1 MEKARISKIYYKEVF
16 MEIYEALAK
25 EFNIREEYSK
35 NLIGLLD
42 EGSTIP
48 FIARY
53 RKEMHG
59 SLDDQIIRAFADRL
73 TYLRNFEDRKKT
85 IVKTIDEQG
94 KLTDEIVKKLDEAKT
109 LTELEDIYRPFK
121 PKRKTRATE
130 AIAKGLEPLAEIIM
144 AQKETGK
151 SLIELAE
158 PFVDEEKGVKNT
170 DEAIAGAK
178 DIIAEKISDDSDLRK
193 ELRAFMQKTGFISS
207 VIKKEKETKKAKKQ
221 VIDNSDKY
229 ADKEGSEK
237 ASSADTYLTYDGFK
251 QEVAK
256 IPSHRILAINR
267 GENEGFLKVQ
277 LEYSEEKCLEIIES
291 NYKIKDIMF
300 AEILKETQADS
311 FERLIAPSLE
321 REVRAELTDKAN
333 EQAIHNFELNLKP
346 LLMEAPLKGK
356 RILGFDPGYR
366 MGCKLAVIDE
376 NGTVL
381 ATSVIYPTEPFKK
394 IDESKRVMT
403 ELISKYKVDVISI
416 GNGTASKE
424 SEIFVADLIK
434 TLQRKVGY
442 AVVSEAGAS
451 VYSASKLGAEEFPDY
466 NVNLRSAV
474 SIARRLQD
482 PLAELIK
489 IDVKSIGVGQYQ
501 HDMPQK
507 RLTEV
512 LDGVVEDCV
521 NAVGADVNTASPSL
535 LKRVA
540 GLNEGIAK
548 NIVAYREKNG
558 AFKNRAEILKV
569 PKLGEKAFEQ
579 CAGFLRVVGGEE
591 ILDNTSVHPESYESA
606 KKLLKVFKMTEEDVK
621 NGKVAR
627 LPELIEEQGKEKIAK
642 ELGIGVP
649 TMEDI
654 ASELVKPGR
663 DIREEAEHLEL
674 RTDVLGM
681 EDLKVGMV
689 LKGTVRNVID
699 FGAFVDIGVHQ
710 DGLVHISEICDRYIK
725 HPSEELT
732 VGQIVKVKVISI
744 DLNKKRIGLSIKKAG
759 DEE

>member
-1 MEKARISKIYYKEVF
+1 MEMF
-16 MEIYEALAK
+16 EALSK
-25 EFNIREEYSK
+25 EFNIKEEYSK
-35 NLIGLLD
+35 NLIALLD
-42 EGSTIP
+42 EGNTIP

-59 SLDDQIIRAFADRL
+59 SLDDQVIRAFADRL
-73 TYLRNFEDRKKT
+73 VYLRNFEDRKKT
-85 IVKTIDEQG
+85 IIKSIDEQG
-94 KLTDEIVKKLDEAKT
+94 KLTEEIVKKLDQAKT
-109 LTELEDIYRPFK
+109 LTELEDIYRPYK

-130 AIAKGLEPLAEIIM
+130 AIAKGLQELADIIL
-144 AQKETGK
+144 AQKENGK
-151 SLIELAE
+151 TLEELAL
-158 PFVDEEKGVKNT
+158 PFVSEEKGVKT
-170 DEAIAGAK
+170 VDEAIAGAK
-178 DIIAEKISDDSDLRK
+178 DIIAETVSDNSDLRK
-193 ELRAFMQKTGFISS
+193 ELREFIKKTGFISS
-207 VIKKEKETKKAKKQ
+207 VMKKEKEEKKPKVK
-221 VIDNSDKY
+221 VIDNSNKY
-229 ADKEGSEK
+229 EDKENEK
-237 ASSADTYLTYDGFK
+237 KVSSADTYSLYDGFK
-251 QEVAK
+251 QELSKV
-256 IPSHRILAINR
+256 PSHRILAINR
-267 GENEGFLKVQ
+267 GENEGFLKVSV
-277 LEYSEEKCLEIIES
+277 EYSEEKCLEIVER
-291 NYKIKDIMF
+291 NFKIKDTIF
-300 AEILKETQADS
+300 AETLKQAQEDG
-311 FERLIAPSLE
+311 FERLIAPSIE
-321 REVRAELTDKAN
+321 REIRTDLTDMAN

-394 IDESKRVMT
+394 IDEAKRIMT

-424 SEIFVADLIK
+424 SEIFVSNLIK
-434 TLQRKVGY
+434 TLSRKVDY
-442 AVVSEAGAS
+442 AIVSEAGAS

-521 NAVGADVNTASPSL
+521 NAVGADINTASPSL
-535 LKRVA
+535 LKRVS

-558 AFKNRAEILKV
+558 AFETRKDILNV
-569 PKLGEKAFEQ
+569 PKLGAKAFEQ
-579 CAGFLRVVGGEE
+579 CAGFLRIVNGKE
-591 ILDNTSVHPESYESA
+591 ILDNTAVHPESYENA
-606 KKLLKVFKMTEEDVK
+606 RKLLKVFNMSEDDVK
-621 NGKVAR
+621 NQKVSK
-627 LPELIEEQGKEKIAK
+627 LPELIADKGEEKIAK
-642 ELGIGVP
+642 EIGIGVP
-649 TMEDI
+649 TLQDI
-654 ASELVKPGR
+654 TAELVKPGR
-663 DIREEAEHLEL
+663 DIREEAEHIEL
-674 RTDVLGM
+674 RSDVLSID
-681 EDLKVGMV
+681 DLQEGMV

-732 VGQIVKVKVISI
+732 VGQIVKVKIISL
-744 DLNKKRIGLSIKKAG
+744 DKAKKRIGLSIRKAN
-759 DEE
+759 EE

>member
-1 MEKARISKIYYKEVF
+1 
-16 MEIYEALAK
+16 MEIFEALAK
-25 EFNIREEYSK
+25 EFNIKEEYST
-35 NLIGLLD
+35 NLINLLD

-59 SLDDQIIRAFADRL
+59 SLDDQVIRQFADRL

-85 IVKTIDEQG
+85 IIKSIDEQG
-94 KLTDEIVKKLDEAKT
+94 KLDAEILKKLDEAKT

-130 AIAKGLEPLAEIIM
+130 AIAKGLEPLADII
-144 AQKETGK
+144 ASQNADGK
-151 SLIELAE
+151 TLEELAT
-158 PFVDEEKGVKNT
+158 PFISEEKGVKSV

-178 DIIAEKISDDSDLRK
+178 DIIAERISDDSDLRK
-193 ELRAFMQKTGFISS
+193 ELREFLKKSAFITS
-207 VIKKEKETKKAKKQ
+207 VIKKPKESKKDKKEKETVK
-221 VIDNSDKY
+221 VIDNSNKY
-229 ADKEGSEK
+229 EDKEGNDKVST
-237 ASSADTYLTYDGFK
+237 ADTYAVYDNFR

-267 GENEGFLKVQ
+267 GEKEDFLKVD
-277 LEYSEEKCLEIIES
+277 LEYNREKCLEIISAAYEV
-291 NYKIKDIMF
+291 KPDTIF
-300 AEILKETQADS
+300 TTILNDTHEDS
-311 FERLIAPSLE
+311 FDRLIEPSLE
-321 REVRAELTDKAN
+321 REIRSDLTDMAN
-333 EQAIHNFELNLKP
+333 EQAIKNFEINLKP

-381 ATSVIYPTEPFKK
+381 DTDVIYPTKPAEK
-394 IDESKRVMT
+394 IEESKAKMT
-403 ELISKYKVDVISI
+403 KLISKWGVDVISI

-424 SEIFVADLIK
+424 SEIFCADLIK
-434 TLQRKVGY
+434 TLQRKVSY

-451 VYSASKLGAEEFPDY
+451 IYSASKLGAEEFPDM

-489 IDVKSIGVGQYQ
+489 VDVKSIGVGQYQ

-521 NAVGADVNTASPSL
+521 NKVGVDVNTASPSL
-535 LKRVA
+535 LKRVS
-540 GLNEGIAK
+540 GLNEGLAK

-558 AFKNRAEILKV
+558 AFKTRTDFMEV
-569 PKLGEKAFEQ
+569 PKLGAKAFEQ
-579 CAGFLRVVGGEE
+579 CAGFLRIVGGDE
-591 ILDNTSVHPESYESA
+591 ILDNTAVHPESYENA
-606 KKLLKVFKMTEEDVK
+606 KNLLKVFHLTEEDVK
-621 NGKVAR
+621 NGTISK
-627 LPELIEEQGKEKIAK
+627 LPELVNDYGEEKLATEI
-642 ELGIGVP
+642 GIGVP
-649 TMEDI
+649 TMNDI
-654 ASELVKPGR
+654 VEELIKPGR
-663 DIREEAEHLEL
+663 DIRDEAEHIEL
-674 RTDVLGM
+674 RTDVLSM
-681 EDLKVGMV
+681 EDLQVGMI
-689 LKGTVRNVID
+689 LTGTVRNVID

-744 DLNKKRIGLSIKKAG
+744 DLAKKRIGLSIRKAAE
-759 DEE
+759 DAEAEAK

>member
-1 MEKARISKIYYKEVF
+1 
-16 MEIYEALAK
+16 MEIYQSLAK
-25 EFNIREEYSK
+25 EFNIREEYSQ
-35 NLIGLLD
+35 NLISLLD
-42 EGSTIP
+42 EGATIP

-59 SLDDQIIRAFADRL
+59 SLDDQVIRQFADRL
-73 TYLRNFEDRKKT
+73 GYLRNFEDRKKS
-85 IVKTIDEQG
+85 IIKNIDEQG

-121 PKRKTRATE
+121 PKRQTRATI
-130 AIAKGLEPLAEIIM
+130 AIAKGLEPLADIIM
-144 AQKETGK
+144 EQKILDKTLE
-151 SLIELAE
+151 ELAT
-158 PFVDEEKGVKNT
+158 PFVDTEKGVET
-170 DEAIAGAK
+170 VEDAIAGAK

-193 ELRAFMQKTGFISS
+193 ELRAFMQKTGFIASE
-207 VIKKEKETKKAKKQ
+207 IKKKKEPKKAKAQ
-221 VIDNSDKY
+221 VIDNSNKY
-229 ADKEGSEK
+229 EDKEGNDK
-237 ASSADTYLTYDGFK
+237 AHEADTYATYDGFK

-267 GENEGFLKVQ
+267 GENEDFLKVT
-277 LEYSEEKCLEIIES
+277 LEYNEEKCLEIIEK
-291 NYKIKDIMF
+291 NYKVKKDTIF
-300 AEILKETQADS
+300 TELLYEVHKDS
-311 FERLIAPSLE
+311 FDRLIEPSLE
-321 REVRAELTDKAN
+321 REIRSELTDSAN
-333 EQAIHNFELNLKP
+333 EQAIHNFEINLKP

-381 ATSVIYPTEPFKK
+381 DTAVIYPTEPFKK
-394 IDESKRVMT
+394 VDESKRIMT
-403 ELISKYKVDVISI
+403 ELISKHKVDVISI

-424 SEIFVADLIK
+424 SEIFVAGLIK
-434 TLQRKVGY
+434 TLSRKVGY

-451 VYSASKLGAEEFPDY
+451 VYSASKLAAEEFPTF

-521 NAVGADVNTASPSL
+521 NAVGADINTASPSL

-548 NIVAYREKNG
+548 NIVAYRESNG
-558 AFKNRAEILKV
+558 AFESRKDMLKV
-569 PKLGEKAFEQ
+569 PKLGAKAYEQ
-579 CAGFLRVVGGEE
+579 CAGFLRIVDGKE
-591 ILDNTSVHPESYESA
+591 ILDNTSVHPESYDSA
-606 KKLLKVFKMTEEDVK
+606 RKLLKVFKMTEEDVK
-621 NGKVAR
+621 KGTLAK
-627 LPELIEEQGKEKIAK
+627 LPELVADYGEEKLAK
-642 ELGIGVP
+642 EVGIGVP
-649 TMEDI
+649 TMQDI
-654 ASELVKPGR
+654 VAELVKPGR

-674 RTDVLGM
+674 RTDVLSM
-681 EDLKVGMV
+681 EDLKEGMT
-689 LKGTVRNVID
+689 LTGTVRNVID

-710 DGLVHISEICDRYIK
+710 DGLVHISEICDRFIK

-732 VGQIVKVKVISI
+732 VGQIVKVKVISL
-744 DLNKKRIGLSIKKAG
+744 DLAKKRIGLSIKKAG

>member
-1 MEKARISKIYYKEVF
+1 

-35 NLIGLLD
+35 NLISLLD
-42 EGSTIP
+42 EGATIP

-59 SLDDQIIRAFADRL
+59 SLDDQVIRQFADRL
-73 TYLRNFEDRKKT
+73 GYLRNFEDRKKS
-85 IVKTIDEQG
+85 IIKNIDEQG

-121 PKRKTRATE
+121 PKRQTRATI
-130 AIAKGLEPLAEIIM
+130 AVAKGLEPLADIIEKQEQSEKTLEEI
-144 AQKETGK
+144 ASE
-151 SLIELAE
+151 
-158 PFVDEEKGVKNT
+158 FVSEEKGVNSAE
-170 DEAIAGAK
+170 EAIQGAK
-178 DIIAEKISDDSDLRK
+178 DILAERVSDDSDLRK
-193 ELRAFMQKTGFISS
+193 DLREFMQKTGFISS
-207 VIKKEKETKKAKKQ
+207 VLKKEKEKKAKKE
-221 VIDNSDKY
+221 VIDNSNKY
-229 ADKEGSEK
+229 EDKEGNDKPRE
-237 ASSADTYLTYDGFK
+237 ADTYLTYDGFK
-251 QEVAK
+251 QEVSK

-267 GENEGFLKVQ
+267 GENEGFLKVS
-277 LEYSEEKCLEIIES
+277 LEFSEDKCLEIIGKHF
-291 NYKIKDIMF
+291 KIKKAPY
-300 AEILKETQADS
+300 AEILEDVHRDS
-311 FERLIAPSLE
+311 FERLIEPSLE
-321 REVRAELTDKAN
+321 REVRSDLTDKAN
-333 EQAIHNFELNLKP
+333 EQAIKNFEINLKP

-381 ATSVIYPTEPFKK
+381 DTAVIYPTEPFKK
-394 IDESKRVMT
+394 IDESKRIMT

-424 SEIFVADLIK
+424 SEIFVANLIK
-434 TLQRKVGY
+434 TLSRKVSY

-451 VYSASKLGAEEFPDY
+451 VYSASKLAAEEFPDF

-535 LKRVA
+535 LKRIA

-558 AFKNRAEILKV
+558 AFKTRTEILKV

-579 CAGFLRVVGGEE
+579 CAGFLRVVGGDE
-591 ILDNTSVHPESYESA
+591 ILDNTAVHPESYTSA
-606 KKLLKVFKMTEEDVK
+606 KKLLKIFKMTEEDVK
-621 NGKVAR
+621 NGKVAS
-627 LPELIEEQGKEKIAK
+627 LPELIAK
-642 ELGIGVP
+642 EGEEKVAKEVGIGVP
-649 TMEDI
+649 TLNDI
-654 ASELVKPGR
+654 ASELVRPGR
-663 DIREEAEHLEL
+663 DIREDAEHLEL
-674 RTDVLGM
+674 RTDVLGI

-689 LKGTVRNVID
+689 LNGTVRNVID

-732 VGQIVKVKVISI
+732 VGQIVKVKVISL
-744 DLNKKRIGLSIKKAG
+744 DLAKKRIGLSIRKAT
-759 DEE
+759 EESE

>member
-1 MEKARISKIYYKEVF
+1 MEMYD
-16 MEIYEALAK
+16 ALSK
-25 EFNIREEYSK
+25 EFNLNVQYSK
-35 NLIGLLD
+35 NLISLLD
-42 EGSTIP
+42 EGNTIP

-59 SLDDQIIRAFADRL
+59 SLDDQVIRQFADRL
-73 TYLRNFEDRKKT
+73 AYLRNFEDRKKT
-85 IVKTIDEQG
+85 IVKSIEEQEKMTPEIMQ
-94 KLTDEIVKKLDEAKT
+94 KLEQAKT
-109 LTELEDIYRPFK
+109 LTEIEDVYRPFK

-130 AIAKGLEPLAEIIM
+130 AIAKGLEPLAEIIL
-144 AQKETGK
+144 AQKENGK
-151 SLIELAE
+151 TLEEIALD
-158 PFVDEEKGVKNT
+158 FVSEEKGVKNAE
-170 DEAIAGAK
+170 EAIAGAK
-178 DIIAEKISDDSDLRK
+178 DIIAEKVSDDSDTRKQLR
-193 ELRAFMQKTGFISS
+193 ELIKKTGFVSS
-207 VIKKEKETKKAKKQ
+207 VMKKQ
-221 VIDNSDKY
+221 KEEKKPKVKVIDNSNKY
-229 ADKEGSEK
+229 EDKENQEK
-237 ASSADTYLTYDGFK
+237 VSSADTYALYDGFK
-251 QEVAK
+251 QEISK

-267 GENEGFLKVQ
+267 GENEGFLKVSVD
-277 LEYSEEKCLEIIES
+277 YDEEKCLEVIE
-291 NYKIKDIMF
+291 NNFKIKETMF
-300 AEILKETQADS
+300 KETIKEAQVDG
-311 FERLIAPSLE
+311 FERLIAPSVE
-321 REVRAELTDKAN
+321 REIRSDLTDMAN

-394 IDESKRVMT
+394 IDESKRIMT
-403 ELISKYKVDVISI
+403 ELISKHKVDVISI

-424 SEIFVADLIK
+424 SEIFVSNLIK
-434 TLQRKVGY
+434 TLQRKVDY

-451 VYSASKLGAEEFPDY
+451 VYSASKLGAEEFPDF

-521 NAVGADVNTASPSL
+521 NAVGADINTASPSL
-535 LKRVA
+535 LKRVS
-540 GLNEGIAK
+540 GLNDGIAK

-558 AFKNRAEILKV
+558 AFKSRKEILNV
-569 PKLGEKAFEQ
+569 PKLGAKAFEQ

-591 ILDNTSVHPESYESA
+591 ILDNTAVHPESYENA
-606 KKLLKVFKMTEEDVK
+606 RKLLKIFSMTEEDVK
-621 NGKVAR
+621 NQKVSK
-627 LPELIEEQGKEKIAK
+627 LPELIDEKGKDKVAK
-642 ELGIGVP
+642 EIGIGVP
-649 TMEDI
+649 TLEDI
-654 ASELVKPGR
+654 AQELVKPGR
-663 DIREEAEHLEL
+663 DIRDEAEHIEL
-674 RTDVLGM
+674 RTDVLSI
-681 EDLKVGMV
+681 EDLQEGMI

-710 DGLVHISEICDRYIK
+710 DGLVHISEICDRFIK

-732 VGQIVKVKVISI
+732 VGQIVKVKIISL
-744 DLNKKRIGLSIKKAG
+744 DKAKKRIGLSIRKAT
-759 DEE
+759 EE

>member
-1 MEKARISKIYYKEVF
+1 
-16 MEIYEALAK
+16 MEIFEALAK

-35 NLIGLLD
+35 NLITLLD
-42 EGSTIP
+42 EGGTIP

-59 SLDDQIIRAFADRL
+59 SLDDQVIRSFSDRL

-94 KLTDEIVKKLDEAKT
+94 KLTDEIAKKLDEAKT

-130 AIAKGLEPLAEIIM
+130 AIAKGLEPLADIFI
-144 AQKETGK
+144 AQKENGK
-151 SLIELAE
+151 TVEELAQ
-158 PFVDEEKGVKNT
+158 PFVDEEKGVKT
-170 DEAIAGAK
+170 TEEAIQGAK
-178 DIIAEKISDDSDLRK
+178 DILAERFSDDSDLRK
-193 ELRAFMQKTGFISS
+193 ELREFLQKSASICSE
-207 VIKKEKETKKAKKQ
+207 IKKEKPKKAKEK

-237 ASSADTYLTYDGFK
+237 TTSADTYAVYDGFK
-251 QEVAK
+251 QEVCK
-256 IPSHRILAINR
+256 IPAHRTLAINR
-267 GENEGFLKVQ
+267 GENEGFLKVNI
-277 LEYSEEKCLEIIES
+277 EFNKEKCLEIIEN
-291 NYKIKDIMF
+291 NYEIKDTIF
-300 AEILKETQADS
+300 AELLKETQEDAFD
-311 FERLIAPSLE
+311 RLIEPSLE
-321 REVRAELTDKAN
+321 REIRNDLTDKAN

-381 ATSVIYPTEPFKK
+381 ATDVIYPTPPFSK
-394 IDESKRVMT
+394 IDESKRKMT
-403 ELISKYKVDVISI
+403 ELISKHKVDVISI

-424 SEIFVADLIK
+424 SEIFCADLIK
-434 TLQRKVGY
+434 TLSRKVNY

-558 AFKNRAEILKV
+558 AFKTREDIKQV
-569 PKLGEKAFEQ
+569 PKLGAKAFEQ
-579 CAGFLRVVGGEE
+579 CAGFLRIVGGED
-591 ILDNTSVHPESYESA
+591 ILDNTSVHPESYGSA
-606 KKLLKVFKMTEEDVK
+606 RKLLKIFKMTEEDVK
-621 NGKVAR
+621 NGNVSK
-627 LPELIEEQGKEKIAK
+627 LPELVNEKGETKIA
-642 ELGIGVP
+642 EEIGIGVP
-649 TMEDI
+649 TMQDI
-654 ASELVKPGR
+654 VSELVKPGR

-674 RTDVLGM
+674 RSDVLSM
-681 EDLKVGMV
+681 EDLKEGMI

-710 DGLVHISEICDRYIK
+710 DGLVHISEICDRFIK

-732 VGQIVKVKVISI
+732 VGQIVTVKVISL
-744 DLNKKRIGLSIKKAG
+744 DLNKKRIGLSIKKAS
-759 DEE
+759 EEN

>member
-1 MEKARISKIYYKEVF
+1 MEMF
-16 MEIYEALAK
+16 EALSK
-25 EFNIREEYSK
+25 EFNIKEEYSK
-35 NLIGLLD
+35 NLIALLD
-42 EGSTIP
+42 EGNTIP

-59 SLDDQIIRAFADRL
+59 SLDDQVIRAFADRL
-73 TYLRNFEDRKKT
+73 VYLRNFEDRKKT
-85 IVKTIDEQG
+85 IIKSIDEQG
-94 KLTDEIVKKLDEAKT
+94 KLTEEIVKKLDQAKT
-109 LTELEDIYRPFK
+109 LTELEDIYRPYK

-130 AIAKGLEPLAEIIM
+130 AIAKGLQELADIIM
-144 AQKETGK
+144 AQKENGK
-151 SLIELAE
+151 TLEELAL
-158 PFVDEEKGVKNT
+158 PFVSEEKGVKT
-170 DEAIAGAK
+170 VDEAIAGAK
-178 DIIAEKISDDSDLRK
+178 DIIAETVSDNSDLRK
-193 ELRAFMQKTGFISS
+193 ELREFIKKTGFISS
-207 VIKKEKETKKAKKQ
+207 VMKKEKEEKKPKVK
-221 VIDNSDKY
+221 VIDNSNKY
-229 ADKEGSEK
+229 EDKENEK
-237 ASSADTYLTYDGFK
+237 KVSSADTYSLYDGFK
-251 QEVAK
+251 QELSKV
-256 IPSHRILAINR
+256 PSHRILAINR
-267 GENEGFLKVQ
+267 GENEGFLKVSV
-277 LEYSEEKCLEIIES
+277 EYSEEKCLEIVER
-291 NYKIKDIMF
+291 NFKIKDTIF
-300 AEILKETQADS
+300 AETLKQAQEDG
-311 FERLIAPSLE
+311 FERLIAPSIE
-321 REVRAELTDKAN
+321 REIRTDLTDMAN

-394 IDESKRVMT
+394 IDEAKRIMT

-424 SEIFVADLIK
+424 SEIFVSNLIK
-434 TLQRKVGY
+434 TLSRKVDY
-442 AVVSEAGAS
+442 AIVSEAGAS

-521 NAVGADVNTASPSL
+521 NAVGADINTASPSL
-535 LKRVA
+535 LKRVS

-558 AFKNRAEILKV
+558 AFETRKDILNV
-569 PKLGEKAFEQ
+569 PKLGAKAFEQ
-579 CAGFLRVVGGEE
+579 CAGFLRIVNGKE
-591 ILDNTSVHPESYESA
+591 ILDNTAVHPESYENA
-606 KKLLKVFKMTEEDVK
+606 RKLLKVFNMSEEDVK
-621 NGKVAR
+621 NQKVSK
-627 LPELIEEQGKEKIAK
+627 LPELIAGKGEEKIAK
-642 ELGIGVP
+642 EIGIGVP
-649 TMEDI
+649 TLQDI
-654 ASELVKPGR
+654 TAELVKPGR
-663 DIREEAEHLEL
+663 DIREEAEHIEL
-674 RTDVLGM
+674 RSDVLSID
-681 EDLKVGMV
+681 DLQEGMV

-732 VGQIVKVKVISI
+732 VGQIVKVKIISL
-744 DLNKKRIGLSIKKAG
+744 DKAKKRIGLSIRKAN
-759 DEE
+759 EE

>member
-1 MEKARISKIYYKEVF
+1 
-16 MEIYEALAK
+16 MEIFEALAK
-25 EFNIREEYSK
+25 EFNIKEEYSS
-35 NLIGLLD
+35 NLISLLD

-59 SLDDQIIRAFADRL
+59 SLDDQIIRNFADRL
-73 TYLRNFEDRKKT
+73 QYLRNFEDRKKT
-85 IVKTIDEQG
+85 IIKQIDEQG

-121 PKRKTRATE
+121 PKRQTRATI
-130 AIAKGLEPLAEIIM
+130 AIAKGLEPLADIFM
-144 AQKETGK
+144 AQKPDGK
-151 SLIELAE
+151 TIEEIAAA
-158 PFVDEEKGVKNT
+158 FVDAEKGVET
-170 DEAIAGAK
+170 VEDAIQGAK
-178 DIIAEKISDDSDLRK
+178 DIVAEKISDDSDLRK
-193 ELRAFMQKTGFISS
+193 ELRTFIQKTGFISS
-207 VIKKEKETKKAKKQ
+207 LMKKQKETKKKKD
-221 VIDNSDKY
+221 VIDNSNKY
-229 ADKEGSEK
+229 EDKEGNDK
-237 ASSADTYLTYDGFK
+237 AKDADTYATYDGFK
-251 QEVAK
+251 QEIAK

-267 GENEGFLKVQ
+267 GENEGFLKVDVEKN
-277 LEYSEEKCLEIIES
+277 LEKCLEIIEN
-291 NYKIKDIMF
+291 NYKIKDTIF
-300 AEILKETQADS
+300 AELLKEVQADS
-311 FERLIAPSLE
+311 FERLIEPSLE
-321 REVRAELTDKAN
+321 REIRTELTDTAN
-333 EQAIHNFELNLKP
+333 EQAIKNFELNLKP

-381 ATSVIYPTEPFKK
+381 DTNVIYPTEPFKK
-394 IDESKRVMT
+394 IDEAKRIMT
-403 ELISKYKVDVISI
+403 MLISKHKVDVISI

-434 TLQRKVGY
+434 SLERKVGY

-521 NAVGADVNTASPSL
+521 NAVGADINTASPSL

-558 AFKNRAEILKV
+558 AFESRKDILNV
-569 PKLGEKAFEQ
+569 PKLGAKAYEQ
-579 CAGFLRVVGGEE
+579 CAGFLRIVGGDE
-591 ILDNTSVHPESYESA
+591 ILDNTSVHPESYTSA
-606 KKLLKVFKMTEEDVK
+606 KKLLKTFKMTEEDVK
-621 NGKVAR
+621 NGKVSR
-627 LPELIEEQGKEKIAK
+627 LPELVAEAGEEKIAK
-642 ELGIGVP
+642 EIGIGVP
-649 TMEDI
+649 TLTDI
-654 ASELVKPGR
+654 VAELVKPGR

-674 RTDVLGM
+674 RTDVLGI
-681 EDLKVGMV
+681 EDLQEGMV

-732 VGQIVKVKVISI
+732 VGQIVTVKVINI
-744 DLNKKRIGLSIKKAG
+744 DKAKKRIGLSIKKAN
-759 DEE
+759 EEA